1 MYKRQILEYAK
12 RTETTFFLV
21 GHVTKEGA
29 LAGPR
34 VLEHIVDVVI
44 YFEGD
49 KNVSFRLL
57 RGVKNRYGSTDEI
70 GLMEMSGQG
79 LVEVNDPS
87 YVFLS
92 PGQNVSSGTAIS
104 LSLIHISKRQPS
116 CVMRSKS

>member
-1 MYKRQILEYAK
+1 M
-12 RTETTFFLV
+12 
-21 GHVTKEGA
+21 
-29 LAGPR
+29 AGPR

-87 YVFLS
+87 YVFLALDKMS
-92 PGQNVSSGTAIS
+92 AVAQLYLPALREAAPLVDRSAITGS
-104 LSLIHISKRQPS
+104 
-116 CVMRSKS
+116 